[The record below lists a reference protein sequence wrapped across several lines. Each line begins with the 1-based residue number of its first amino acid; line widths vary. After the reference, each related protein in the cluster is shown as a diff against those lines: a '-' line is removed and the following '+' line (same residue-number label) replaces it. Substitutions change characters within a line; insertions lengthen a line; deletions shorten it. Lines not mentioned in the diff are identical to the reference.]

1 MKQYDNKQEQ
11 LVMGLDILAFSP
23 AVDKLSVD
31 NMVDYEENMLCIML
45 QYFMYTFVKPAWPL
59 LRE

>member
-1 MKQYDNKQEQ
+1 
-11 LVMGLDILAFSP
+11 MGLDILAFSL

-45 QYFMYTFVKPAWPL
+45 QYFSCTL
-59 LRE
+59 LSNLHGHCLENNTSIFT